1 MAREMTHC
9 YVKIPVKPLDDI
21 AMEKLRQLEQK
32 LGLPL
37 IAFSAR
43 SDEYA
48 RLSAEELAELDK
60 LGAELDA
67 SIVAYSRGKTARP
80 AGQSCRI

>member
-9 YVKIPVKPLDDI
+9 YVKIPVKPLDD
-21 AMEKLRQLEQK
+21 AALEKVRQMEQK

-43 SDEYA
+43 NAEYA
-48 RLSAEELAELDK
+48 RLTEEQLKELDK
-60 LGAELDA
+60 LGEELDA
-67 SIVAYSRGKTARP
+67 SIVAYSRDKSTRP
-80 AGQSCRI
+80 GSQACRI